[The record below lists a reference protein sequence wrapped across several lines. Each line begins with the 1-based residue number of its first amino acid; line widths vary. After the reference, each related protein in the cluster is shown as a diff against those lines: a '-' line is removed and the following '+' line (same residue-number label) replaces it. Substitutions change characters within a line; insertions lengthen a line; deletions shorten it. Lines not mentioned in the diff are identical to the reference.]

1 MEVFVN
7 VDSAGELIDFLKVKA
22 YNVHTVGETKDH
34 KFAKISFDTVGQV
47 GRPKK
52 LPRKKIIELRKQ
64 GKSYSVI
71 ADELGI
77 ARSSVAVI
85 AKDVVVEQKIILPK
99 TANEL
104 EKLIESLH
112 AQITR
117 DTNIKDKRLHEK
129 TLKLAKE
136 KLSNCKFKE

>member
-1 MEVFVN
+1 MEVFVD
-7 VDSAGELIDFLKVKA
+7 VDSADELINFLRSKA
-22 YNVHTVGETKDH
+22 YNVSVLGETREH

-52 LPRKKIIELRKQ
+52 LPRAKIIELRRQ

-71 ADELGI
+71 ADELCV
-77 ARSSVAVI
+77 ARSSVAKI
-85 AKDVVVEQKIILPK
+85 AKDVIVEQDIILPK
-99 TANEL
+99 SANEL
-104 EKLIESLH
+104 KKLIESLQT
-112 AQITR
+112 QITL